1 MGSAERYDNNFILT
15 QIVGELSIPS
25 VIGPMGKSLAGLELF
40 TKVALAAKLWEVDPE
55 VVELPWRP
63 FEAPSRLVFGLLL
76 DDGCVATQPPI
87 RKALEQVADALCQA
101 GHEVIKF
108 TPPSHQTANELRVS
122 LSLLIQASTMT
133 QCGGN
138 AIHALCEE
146 SGEPLINEVGEIMG
160 KARGDRR
167 VVSAEEVWK
176 MSAERVAYTRTYDQA
191 WNATANVTESK
202 RPMDALLMPNTAAVS
217 WERGGP
223 NYLGTHFSDPGYTAV
238 VNVLQYTSLSMPLAK
253 ADGIT
258 QDVRNE
264 FYSEMDKAVYEA
276 CTYAVLMQTR
286 LRSSWECLLAYK
298 WWDEDSKKKR
308 F

>member
-1 MGSAERYDNNFILT
+1 
-15 QIVGELSIPS
+15 
-25 VIGPMGKSLAGLELF
+25 MGKSLVGLELF

-63 FEAPSRLVFGLLL
+63 YEAPSRLVFGLLL
-76 DDGCVATQPPI
+76 DDGCVVPQPPI
-87 RKALEQVADALCQA
+87 RKALEQVAHALCQA

-108 TPPSHQTANELRVS
+108 TPPSHQRANELWVS
-122 LSLLIQASTMT
+122 QSLLIQASTMT

-146 SGEPLINEVGEIMG
+146 SGEPLINEVGDIMG

-167 VVSAEEVWK
+167 VVSAEEVWE
-176 MSAERVAYTRTYDQA
+176 MSAERVAYTKTYDQA
-191 WNATANVTESK
+191 WNATANITESK

-223 NYLGTHFSDPGYTAV
+223 NYLGTRFSDPGYTAV

-264 FYSEMDKAVYEA
+264 FYSEMDKAVYEV

-286 LRSSWECLLAYK
+286 LRSTWECLLAYK